1 MTSASAAPG
10 GVRSGGGE
18 RSAALSSQ
26 SATTGV
32 ASSHETTSEAAS
44 SSHPARRTR
53 AVTPERASQA
63 PAPATSSGPPGGR
76 STVCNSVFSMTSMR
90 GGAGACASESYFLP
104 GAGAPAQEQRAAEHH
119 DVDEHRHPPPDGSPA
134 ELRQETHPALPGGKR
149 EEIGRASC
157 RERVES

>member
-1 MTSASAAPG
+1 MTSASAATG
-10 GVRSGGGE
+10 RVRSRGGE

-76 STVCNSVFSMTSMR
+76 STVCNSVFSVTSMG

-119 DVDEHRHPPPDGSPA
+119 DVDEHSHPPHDGSPA
-134 ELRQETHPALPGGKR
+134 ELRQDTHPDQPGADR
-149 EEIGRASC
+149 DSQRAPHGQTM
-157 RERVES
+157 

>member
-1 MTSASAAPG
+1 MTSASAATG
-10 GVRSGGGE
+10 RVRSRGGE
-18 RSAALSSQ
+18 RSAALSRQ

-76 STVCNSVFSMTSMR
+76 STVCNSVFSVTSMR
-90 GGAGACASESYFLP
+90 SGAGACASETYFLP
-104 GAGAPAQEQRAAEHH
+104 GAGAQAQEQRAAEKH
-119 DVDEHRHPPPDGSPA
+119 DVDVHGNPTPDGYLVD
-134 ELRQETHPALPGGKR
+134 LRQEVDR
-149 EEIGRASC
+149 
-157 RERVES
+157 

>member
-1 MTSASAAPG
+1 
-10 GVRSGGGE
+10 GGE

-44 SSHPARRTR
+44 SSHPARRAR

-76 STVCNSVFSMTSMR
+76 STVCNSVFSVTSMR

-104 GAGAPAQEQRAAEHH
+104 GAGAPAQERSEEHTS
-119 DVDEHRHPPPDGSPA
+119 ELQSPCN
-134 ELRQETHPALPGGKR
+134 LV
-149 EEIGRASC
+149 C
-157 RERVES
+157 RLLLEKKKKT

>member
-1 MTSASAAPG
+1 ARTRPSP
-10 GVRSGGGE
+10 
-18 RSAALSSQ
+18 
-26 SATTGV
+26 TGV
-32 ASSHETTSEAAS
+32 ARTHETTGEAAS
-44 SSHPARRTR
+44 SGRPARRTG
-53 AVTPERASQA
+53 AVAPERASQA
-63 PAPATSSGPPGGR
+63 RAPATSSGPPGGR

-149 EEIGRASC
+149 EGRGAQ
-157 RERVES
+157 